1 MEADDNGHK
10 EAWWDMVAKAD
21 VPLVALDAQE
31 QGELGDDEL
40 VDPHTDQDH
49 VVEVQLH
56 RVHQRGG
63 QQDMIQQDCIQEP
76 SARPMEEASGHSTKR
91 QASKHAS
98 KHASASRAAGQRS
111 TKSAGD
117 VQRWSGGAHAL
128 LPYGVVLAAKGNI
141 PVVVQV
147 TPGSSGEGAG
157 VKVGDVVMQ
166 VGGVDVDSV
175 LQVQRAVH
183 AW

>member
-10 EAWWDMVAKAD
+10 EAWWDIVAKSD

-56 RVHQRGG
+56 RVHQGGG

-76 SARPMEEASGHSTKR
+76 SARPMEEASGHATT
-91 QASKHAS
+91 KHAS
-98 KHASASRAAGQRS
+98 KDASASRAAGQRS

-128 LPYGVVLAAKGNI
+128 LPYGVVLAAKGKI

-166 VGGVDVDSV
+166 VGGVDVHSV
-175 LQVQRAVH
+175 LQVQRAVSH
-183 AW
+183 W